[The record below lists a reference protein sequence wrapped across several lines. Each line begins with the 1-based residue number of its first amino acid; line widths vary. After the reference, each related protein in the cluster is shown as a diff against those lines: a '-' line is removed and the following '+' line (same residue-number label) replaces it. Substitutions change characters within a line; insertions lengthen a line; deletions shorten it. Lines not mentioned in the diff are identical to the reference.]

1 MGYIWIM
8 MMQTTTQT
16 KEDAMSKYQ
25 ADLLDAISMVDARH
39 HTGDVVC
46 VVVTQIMRSD
56 EARGMTAREIADI
69 ATEELDAA
77 EEEWTS
83 EMEYQ
88 RTLKP

>member
-16 KEDAMSKYQ
+16 QEDAMSKYQ
-25 ADLLDAISMVDARH
+25 DAISMVDARH